1 MGDFQDAPGDVGRP
15 GIGVDV
21 RQGLLV
27 RTRLGQIDV
36 VLDDAAVDGVKR
48 RAIAHREGVKLR
60 RCVGDVAA
68 AGEVGRGGGQA
79 GGWRGQAA
87 HALVEAIE
95 VKHTAA
101 GGGQVAG
108 ADVAQGVVHRA
119 ENIDRA
125 RPQPALAG
133 QGASA
138 VGIGTRDG
146 DGIEAL
152 LGERAGAADG
162 ALDFKQHTGE
172 GIAQR
177 YKDRRR
183 HSVVETIDATGDGL
197 AKEGVAD
204 ELEAIAGADRAI
216 DRALGGIRLCNVGIL
231 VEEAFDRAAVHLD
244 GGSAGA
250 LVVGNLQC
258 AGTEVDR
265 ACAAARA
272 VCGPAFDGARQI
284 GRCSSVAHRIDVEG
298 TVTLHRDGAAAQCID
313 VEDLQSTLLNAH
325 VAGVSTVNRAVR
337 RRAADGGIPA
347 DIERTGPPLGQ
358 AGGAGE
364 GGHGDAGAG
373 AFRDVAAVAD
383 VDLNAAI
390 AEAWRIRQRQHAG
403 FENAALAAAGV
414 GDLQNGIKGSAAGG
428 LHLDVIDRLGAVVG
442 PWIPGNHGIVERDDT
457 ARSVGVVERVALV
470 QAEVQLRRAGGAA
483 IEGDRVRIGDGAG
496 IAQGA
501 KGTKGQLAFIDH
513 PALVVAVA
521 GAACGIALV
530 LGDGEDAR
538 AELGDAVGGDVA
550 AEGDGRRVV
559 DGQFKLADGAGL
571 EVRLH
576 RRGSVEEQATT
587 SGIGAHG
594 EGIEL
599 ARAIADAVVG
609 AQRVDHGVVQQGG
622 RGGQTDTIRTSD
634 GACRKER
641 KGVRGI
647 DEASG
652 TVGDELVAGAVNDIG
667 GSHAVRERRLLADG
681 GDDELLGQGSARG
694 GSEQRSRTGL
704 EDQGGTG
711 GTGEVA
717 RNGESDMRIGCGRG
731 GDDPGSAVEAEIREG
746 LTAGRGETRAC
757 IREGRTIEVDGTAT
771 PDIGGVATGGG
782 GGGVADGDRRTRM
795 DGDRVAALVEQ
806 TSQARSARSRRG
818 DGG

>member
-1 MGDFQDAPGDVGRP
+1 M
-15 GIGVDV
+15 
-21 RQGLLV
+21 
-27 RTRLGQIDV
+27 
-36 VLDDAAVDGVKR
+36 DDAGIAEISHRATADG
-48 RAIAHREGVKLR
+48 EGIDL
-60 RCVGDVAA
+60 CGGVGDVAVA
-68 AGEVGRGGGQA
+68 VGRRARDGSARARQL
-79 GGWRGQAA
+79 A

-325 VAGVSTVNRAVR
+325 VAGVSSVNRAVR
-337 RRAADGGIPA
+337 RRAAYIGSTTH
-347 DIERTGPPLGQ
+347 IEGASAPLGQ
-358 AGGAGE
+358 AVATGE

-373 AFRDVAAVAD
+373 AFRDVGAIGD
-383 VDLNAAI
+383 IDLGTAI
-390 AEAWRIRQRQHAG
+390 AEAGGVHQGEHAG

-414 GDLQNGIKGSAAGG
+414 GDLQNGIKGSAAGR
-428 LHLDVIDRLGAVVG
+428 LHLDVIDRLRAVIG
-442 PWIPGNHGIVERDDT
+442 TWIPGDHGIVECNDA
-457 ARSVGVVERVALV
+457 ARGEGVVERVALV
-470 QAEVQLRRAGGAA
+470 DGQVQLRSAGGAA
-483 IEGDRVRIGDGAG
+483 IKGDRVRIGDGASV
-496 IAQGA
+496 AQGP
-501 KGTKGQLAFIDH
+501 KGSQRQRTFIDH

-521 GAACGIALV
+521 RAARGIALV
-530 LGDGEDAR
+530 LANGQGAG
-538 AELGDAVGGDVA
+538 AKLGDAGGGDVTVQGHRVTSDEDRQLKLPGGA
-550 AEGDGRRVV
+550 RLDIGVDGDGDV
-559 DGQFKLADGAGL
+559 GANDAAKSRTG
-571 EVRLH
+571 
-576 RRGSVEEQATT
+576 
-587 SGIGAHG
+587 GIGTI
-594 EGIEL
+594 ERDGIEL
-599 ARAIADAVVG
+599 AGAIGNGCRPRHAESIDYWIVSQSHCSRRRHLGDVRPRAASCGQV
-609 AQRVDHGVVQQGG
+609 QR
-622 RGGQTDTIRTSD
+622 R
-634 GACRKER
+634 
-641 KGVRGI
+641 RGI
-647 DEASG
+647 GCVDEASSA
-652 TVGDELVAGAVNDIG
+652 VGDKLETGAVNDIG
-667 GSHAVRERRLLADG
+667 RGHAIRQRRLLANR
-681 GDDELLGQGSARG
+681 GDDKLLGQAGGGGSAEQGTAARLDD
-694 GSEQRSRTGL
+694 QRSAGR
-704 EDQGGTG
+704 
-711 GTGEVA
+711 TGEVV
-717 RNGESDMRIGCGRG
+717 RNRERDMRIGRGRG
-731 GDDPGSAVEAEIREG
+731 GEDPGPAAEAEIREA
-746 LTAGRGETRAC
+746 LTAGRGETRTG
-757 IREGRTIEVDGTAT
+757 IREGRAIEVDGTAT
-771 PDIGGVATGGG
+771 PGIGGVASSGRGSRI
-782 GGGVADGDRRTRM
+782 VNLDDRTRM
-795 DGDRVAALVEQ
+795 DGDRVAALVEE
-806 TSQARSARSRRG
+806 TSQARSTRWRRG
-818 DGG
+818 DSG